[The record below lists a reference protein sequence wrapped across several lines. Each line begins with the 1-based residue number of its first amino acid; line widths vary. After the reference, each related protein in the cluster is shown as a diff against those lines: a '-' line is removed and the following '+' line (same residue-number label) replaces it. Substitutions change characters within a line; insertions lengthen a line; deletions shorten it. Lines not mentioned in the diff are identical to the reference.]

1 MGVNTLYIFTNNDN
15 FIHTINKFIYK
26 NFIQCKNLYYII

>member
-15 FIHTINKFIYK
+15 FIHIINKFIYK
-26 NFIQCKNLYYII
+26 KFYTM